1 MVGLKLVRLIE
12 GHSEMLARGMTEQ
25 IRKSN
30 VLPTSARSHPRTCNW
45 RRPRFI
51 AI

>member
-25 IRKSN
+25 IRKSERGS
-30 VLPTSARSHPRTCNW
+30 TTAPR
-45 RRPRFI
+45 